1 MIWSE
6 EMLSQ
11 AAFAHVKQQEEIEDQ
26 NNSLVLEEVDAQFE
40 IDNQHIENHKQDEGD
55 LSDFKDIFEPKR
67 QKIIK
72 KTKMCTLITWRNF

>member
-1 MIWSE
+1 MKKMTRNRRRRKKIKIIPQYWR
-6 EMLSQ
+6 
-11 AAFAHVKQQEEIEDQ
+11 
-26 NNSLVLEEVDAQFE
+26 NDAQFE